1 MGTPSAGPI
10 LPGAAAVGCLP
21 PPLSAKC
28 HLESQRPHAS
38 AAYLKQPLALIYGT
52 VQM

>member
-10 LPGAAAVGCLP
+10 LPGDTAVGQLP
-21 PPLSAKC
+21 PPFSSKVPL
-28 HLESQRPHAS
+28 SQRPHAS